1 MARQTLADV
10 EQRHRDIV
18 KLEKDILELQE
29 MFVDF
34 AALIEDQVSS
44 AEIRTF
50 LVVNYI

>member
-34 AALIEDQVSS
+34 AALIEDQVNGRESS
-44 AEIRTF
+44 NFPR
-50 LVVNYI
+50 